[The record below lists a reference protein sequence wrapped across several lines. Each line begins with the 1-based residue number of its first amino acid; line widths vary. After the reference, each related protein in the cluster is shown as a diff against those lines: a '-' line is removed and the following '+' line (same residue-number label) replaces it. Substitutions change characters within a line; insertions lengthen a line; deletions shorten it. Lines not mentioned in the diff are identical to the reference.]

1 MNNTNNPNIE
11 KLLLESEQ
19 LASFVRKFQTDE
31 EFARAFY
38 AEGNKYG
45 DYSTDALNTLLE
57 LRKTNTQT
65 QIIKS

>member
-1 MNNTNNPNIE
+1 MKKTDTPDIE

-19 LASFVRKFQTDE
+19 LASFIRKFQTDE
-31 EFARAFY
+31 EFTRAFY

-45 DYSTDALNTLLE
+45 DYSESALNTLLA

>member
-1 MNNTNNPNIE
+1 MKKTNNPNIE

-19 LASFVRKFQTDE
+19 LASFIRKFQTDE
-31 EFARAFY
+31 EFTRAFY

-45 DYSTDALNTLLE
+45 EYSDEALITLLN

-65 QIIKS
+65 QILKS